1 MNSEIKID
9 AKQKKKKRKLI
20 LLSLGIFTIVISSV
34 LIVWSLTFLIKNINL
49 VSKNVVAPQ
58 RNLRYDL
65 DKVRLLFPQKP

>member
-9 AKQKKKKRKLI
+9 AKQKRKKRRLI
-20 LLSLGIFTIVISSV
+20 LLSLGIFIIVISSV
-34 LIVWSLTFLIKNINL
+34 LIFWSLTFLIKNINL
-49 VSKNVVAPQ
+49 VSKNVAAPQ

>member
-49 VSKNVVAPQ
+49 VSKNVAAPQ

>member
-9 AKQKKKKRKLI
+9 AKQKRKKRRLI

>member
-9 AKQKKKKRKLI
+9 AKQKRKKRKLI

-49 VSKNVVAPQ
+49 VSKNVAAPQ